1 MQIAEM
7 MMEKQMYFFDE
18 KPKSAFAE
26 YVELRQKQAQFA
38 NARSVRNALD
48 RIRLRPANRQV
59 S

>member
-1 MQIAEM
+1 
-7 MMEKQMYFFDE
+7 MEKQMYFFDE